1 MKTGKLIFALLA
13 SVVLVSAQSCL
24 KNQADIFDESSSERL
39 QNLLED
45 TYAVLQGSSSGW
57 LMEYYPG
64 ANQKYG
70 GYAYHLM
77 FDEQEVSV
85 VCELDPENAYTSLYK
100 MTDDNGAVLSFDGYN
115 EALHFFATPSSSEYE
130 AKGGDFEFNVVSVSA
145 DNIELRGKRSGNFYN
160 LHRFPEGITPQ
171 AYMAK
176 VSDMAG
182 SMRAA
187 VINGKVGETDV
198 DGEIDFDHRHITFT
212 YEDGDE
218 EKVSVVTPF
227 MYTDTGIRM
236 YKPYKVAGATFTE
249 FMYFAGNNV
258 LTNGS
263 YTFQGKLPDDY
274 TSYLDFAGDYVL
286 SAYGGRLTYN
296 VSLVPTADSK
306 GFMLKGLSAKLSH
319 DFELYCAYDSAKG
332 RLNINSQMVGSE
344 GNVDVW
350 FAAWSLVGG
359 GNLTWDTSYGMVIHK
374 DLDTDRFLLSDNGL
388 TDMTIDSFLL
398 WGIGPAGDSGSFTG
412 WGDDYQ
418 FPYLQYMTRK

>member
-64 ANQKYG
+64 ANQKFG

-176 VSDMAG
+176 VSDMAE

-187 VINGKVGETDV
+187 IIEGKIGDTDVVGEV
-198 DGEIDFDHRHITFT
+198 DFNYRRIVFKYMEN
-212 YEDGDE
+212 E
-218 EKVSVVTPF
+218 EEVMVTTPF
-227 MYTDTGIRM
+227 MYTPEGLCL
-236 YKPYKVAGATFTE
+236 YKPYKVAGATLYD
-249 FMYFAGNNV
+249 FMYHVKNNV

-263 YTFQGKLPDDY
+263 YTFQGKLPE
-274 TSYLDFAGDYVL
+274 DYVSYAAFQGQYTLMTTGGNYNITISADETGKNLVL
-286 SAYGGRLTYN
+286 SGL
-296 VSLVPTADSK
+296 DSH
-306 GFMLKGLSAKLSH
+306 FDCHL
-319 DFELYCAYDSAKG
+319 EYDPAKG
-332 RLNINSQMVGSE
+332 RAKWYGETVGENGANSI
-344 GNVDVW
+344 W
-350 FAAWSLVGG
+350 LVATSG
-359 GNLTWDTSYGMVIHK
+359 GNLYVTQNTGMVVHWDI
-374 DLDTDRFLLSDNGL
+374 DNECFVFSDNGEGP
-388 TDMTIDSFLL
+388 DGFNADGWVL
-398 WGIGPAGDSGSFTG
+398 WEVDAAGNSVGQWQSWGKSYFGAFTK
-412 WGDDYQ
+412 
-418 FPYLQYMTRK
+418 MVRK